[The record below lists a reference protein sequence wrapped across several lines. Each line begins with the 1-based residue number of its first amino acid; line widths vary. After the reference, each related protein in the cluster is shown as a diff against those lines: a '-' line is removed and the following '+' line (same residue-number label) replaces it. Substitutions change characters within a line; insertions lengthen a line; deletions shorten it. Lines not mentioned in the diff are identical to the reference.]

1 VKPKPYDWSHGRRSL
16 VNKESSYGTEDMDTG
31 MDGTKEKNYLFGIE
45 PVNLLIL
52 THELLLCQGY
62 QDNQ

>member
-1 VKPKPYDWSHGRRSL
+1 M
-16 VNKESSYGTEDMDTG
+16 NKESSYGTEDMDTG